1 MVLKIR
7 DYLAILPT
15 SRLLTFLETVAKK
28 TSRKIYI
35 TAIDKSAYNQ
45 TQRVRAGT
53 GEGIH
58 ERESFP
64 SPNARCGFATGKG
77 F

>member
-1 MVLKIR
+1 MAMKTR
-7 DYLAILPT
+7 DYFAILLT
-15 SRLLTFLETVAKK
+15 SRLMTSLETAAKK
-28 TSRKIYI
+28 TSRKIVI
-35 TAIDKSAYNQ
+35 KSTNKGTYSDNQ
-45 TQRVRAGT
+45 RLAAGT
-53 GEGIH
+53 GGSIP

>member
-1 MVLKIR
+1 MTMKNR
-7 DYLAILPT
+7 DYLAILLT
-15 SRLLTFLETVAKK
+15 SRLMTSLETVTKK
-28 TSRKIYI
+28 TSRKISI
-35 TAIDKSAYNQ
+35 KPLNKSIYNHNQ
-45 TQRVRAGT
+45 SLLTGT
-53 GEGIH
+53 DRSIP

>member
-1 MVLKIR
+1 MTMKTR
-7 DYLAILPT
+7 DYLAILLT
-15 SRLLTFLETVAKK
+15 SRLMTSLETAAKK
-28 TSRKIYI
+28 TSRKINI
-35 TAIDKSAYNQ
+35 KTINKSTYNH
-45 TQRVRAGT
+45 TQRLAAGT
-53 GEGIH
+53 TGSIP